1 LYFELNQK
9 ILIESLCFNEFYNLG
24 GNVNVI
30 NILRE
35 GGDYLILAN
44 ICIDD
49 EIKSMMNKKSLYSLS
64 IDNCTNLKEIND
76 IHAHKLNISN
86 CNDFISI
93 NNMNALNTLSISY
106 CINFK
111 KISNVN
117 MLYSLILK
125 SKWISLKSNNKKRI
139 QKNISKLICIGNL
152 RKLKKLETDE
162 IVDDIYNLKELKYIK
177 ICTINIKCNKKIN
190 NQLTKLIK
198 INQNVNIKFEKKINV
213 DDIMAGMAGL
223 GGMALY

>member
-1 LYFELNQK
+1 
-9 ILIESLCFNEFYNLG
+9 
-24 GNVNVI
+24 
-30 NILRE
+30 
-35 GGDYLILAN
+35 
-44 ICIDD
+44 
-49 EIKSMMNKKSLYSLS
+49 
-64 IDNCTNLKEIND
+64 
-76 IHAHKLNISN
+76 
-86 CNDFISI
+86 
-93 NNMNALNTLSISY
+93 
-106 CINFK
+106 
-111 KISNVN
+111 